1 VRRSLVPLAVCL
13 LAVAAVPEAL
23 CATVVA
29 GGTTMPVREHGP
41 FLLSE
46 VYQTIPGDYGTP
58 QDPLDPTVNP
68 DQIVPNKCFDGA
80 TGQDPDFDAVSV
92 IPGVLCLDTN
102 ADTLT
107 LNTNAFAICDG
118 TKGEFQPFVQSFRLI
133 KKVPGSNKV
142 PMCYGDPSPTAPA
155 SEKPAVYYQFGSA
168 GVRTWWT
175 LKYTQPGTTFTL
187 ELTVRCLMPIPG
199 SPTRTKPVLHIDR
212 WTWKVVVTPD
222 IFPLVLQMLASS
234 PLSVLEFPCIADEG
248 VLAQLVALSVALQQA
263 VNNDEDTMVKQDAFM
278 ELEGY
283 IMNQCLMADWFS
295 PKFPDIGFV
304 RSDGKSFPPSKIP
317 GNHPTT
323 DPSTFTDVCV
333 SGEASSLYGNWTP
346 FAGSSSDDEHLDG
359 CFDGGI
365 VDTYEDPCCCKLLA
379 DVEYIG
385 NDPKN
390 GILTP

>member
-1 VRRSLVPLAVCL
+1 MRRSLVPLAVCL

-29 GGTTMPVREHGP
+29 GGTTLPVREHGP

-118 TKGEFQPFVQSFRLI
+118 TKGETQPFVQSFRLI

-155 SEKPAVYYQFGSA
+155 SEKPAIYYQFGSA

-187 ELTVRCLMPIPG
+187 EFTVRCLVPIPG

-212 WTWKVVVTPD
+212 WTWKVVVSPD
-222 IFPLVLQMLASS
+222 IFPLVIQMLAST

-248 VLAQLVALSVALQQA
+248 VLTELVSRAVALEQA
-263 VNNDEDTMVKQDAFM
+263 VNDEASLPDQQEAFFA
-278 ELEGY
+278 LEAY
-283 IMNQCLMADWFS
+283 IMDQCLMADWFA
-295 PKFPDIGFV
+295 PKFQ
-304 RSDGKSFPPSKIP
+304 DGLNLRADDAHPELAFDVAKIP

-323 DPSTFTDVCV
+323 DPGTYGAAV
-333 SGEASSLYGNWTP
+333 GNWSP
-346 FAGSSSDDEHLDG
+346 FPDATDAP
-359 CFDGGI
+359 DGGI
-365 VDTYEDPCCCKLLA
+365 VDTYEDPCCCKLIA
-379 DVEYIG
+379 DVEFIG
-385 NDPKN
+385 VNF
-390 GILTP
+390 GITTN